1 MEEYVSKLKSRIIKA
16 HKRVKELFPG
26 RRLSLEVRNETIF
39 LLIQSS
45 GEQLESDIENFYIL
59 DETDPS
65 DEVFVIDFDFS
76 ES

>member
-1 MEEYVSKLKSRIIKA
+1 MEEYVSKLKNRIVKA
-16 HKRVKELFPG
+16 HERTTELFPG
-26 RRLSLEVRNETIF
+26 RRLRLEVRNETIF

-45 GEQLESDIENFYIL
+45 GEQLESDIEILHVL

-76 ES
+76 